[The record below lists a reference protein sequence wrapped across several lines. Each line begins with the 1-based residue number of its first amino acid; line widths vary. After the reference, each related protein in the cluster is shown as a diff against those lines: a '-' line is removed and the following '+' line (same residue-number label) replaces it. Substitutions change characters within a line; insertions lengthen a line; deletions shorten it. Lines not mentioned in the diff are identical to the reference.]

1 MHIRSERPAD
11 ADAIRHVTALA
22 FAAIPESD
30 QTEPAIVDA
39 LRADEALSVSLV
51 AIDGDGVIGHVAFS
65 PVEVGDIAHGWHGLG
80 PVSVLPGRQGQG
92 IGQALIRQ
100 GLEMLKSQGAAGCV
114 VLGDPAYYGRFGFE
128 SDPAIRYGAAVSPYL
143 QRRLFHGP
151 SPAGEVRYH
160 PSFG

>member
-1 MHIRSERPAD
+1 MHIRSERPTD
-11 ADAIRHVTALA
+11 AVAIRQVTAAA
-22 FAAIPESD
+22 FAGIPYSD
-30 QTEPAIVDA
+30 QTEPDIVDA
-39 LRADEALSVSLV
+39 LRADEVLTVSLV
-51 AIDGDGVIGHVAFS
+51 ADDAGAIIGHVAFS
-65 PVEVGDIAHGWHGLG
+65 PVEIGDIDRGWHGLG
-80 PVSVLPGRQGQG
+80 PVSVLPERQRQG

-100 GLEMLKSQGAAGCV
+100 GLEMLKSQGTAGCV